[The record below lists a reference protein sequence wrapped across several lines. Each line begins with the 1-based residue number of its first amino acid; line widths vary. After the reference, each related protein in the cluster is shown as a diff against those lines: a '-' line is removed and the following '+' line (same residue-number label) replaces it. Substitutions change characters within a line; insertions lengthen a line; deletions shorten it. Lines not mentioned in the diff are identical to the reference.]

1 MKKIPCLYAI
11 VRFCPFV
18 ETEEFANIGVVMI
31 APEHRVFEF
40 KLMTR
45 KHARVTNF
53 FEQLDAP
60 LFRTAVQNLKEELTR
75 IRGLLQRH
83 GFDKRL
89 ANNDAEFARALF
101 GELVRPR
108 ESVIKFSNTRA
119 VLLVDARAKL
129 EELYGYYVERDF
141 ITVEYRE
148 QFLEKTLRRWL
159 VEAGV
164 NDRFERLEVGNDD
177 YHATF
182 PFVEQ
187 NKGEVEI
194 AIKPLNLGQE
204 QPSKIIDHGGAWI
217 WKLNQ
222 LKRKKLFPR
231 RVLITVDSPKDSL
244 TPARINAY
252 HEVVA
257 DLTSLGATVLPH
269 DQRDDILKFVG

>member
-60 LFRTAVQNLKEELTR
+60 VFRTAVQNLKEELTR
-75 IRGLLQRH
+75 IRGVLQRH

-89 ANNDAEFARALF
+89 THNDAEFARALF

-108 ESVIKFSNTRA
+108 ESVIKFSNMRA
-119 VLLVDARAKL
+119 VLLVDAKAKL
-129 EELYGYYVERDF
+129 EELYGHYVERDF
-141 ITVEYRE
+141 VTVEYRE
-148 QFLEKTLRRWL
+148 QVLEKTLRRWL
-159 VEAGV
+159 VAAGV

-187 NKGEVEI
+187 NRNEVEI
-194 AIKPLNLGQE
+194 AIKPLNLSQE

-222 LKRKKLFPR
+222 LKKKKLFPL
-231 RVLITVDSPKDSL
+231 RVLITVDSPKESL
-244 TPARINAY
+244 TPARLNAY

-257 DLTSLGATVLPH
+257 DLTNLGVTVLPH
-269 DQRDDILKFVG
+269 EQRDEILRFVG